1 MPCAASRHIADT
13 GGTLRRRV
21 RGLSTVCSTLPPG
34 KASVA
39 ARDRR
44 KQTVVLTSLVGV
56 NEGAVSTR
64 ERLEKLYRQRYFD
77 FVRVATA
84 IVGSETAGIDVVQ
97 ESFAR
102 ALKSTAV
109 FRGEGPLEGWLWR
122 IVVNTARTSVRH
134 REVPTSEL
142 EASSNGTDLHER
154 PAALAWALARLTE
167 RQRLVVFLR
176 YYADLDYRSIAET
189 LAIEVGTVSA
199 TLSAAHNKLRRLIEE
214 VPS

>member
-1 MPCAASRHIADT
+1 MESLNR
-13 GGTLRRRV
+13 LFKN
-21 RGLSTVCSTLPPG
+21 LLPG

-39 ARDRR
+39 ARGRH
-44 KQTVVLTSLVGV
+44 KQTVALVSLVGV
-56 NEGAVSTR
+56 NVGAVSTR
-64 ERLEKLYRQRYFD
+64 ERLEELYRQRYFD

-84 IVGSETAGIDVVQ
+84 IVGSETAGIDVLQ

-102 ALKSTAV
+102 ALTNTAA
-109 FRGEGPLEGWLWR
+109 FREEGPLEGWLWR

-134 REVPTSEL
+134 PEVSTSQL
-142 EASSNGTDLHER
+142 EATSNGTDAHER
-154 PAALAWALARLTE
+154 PAALAWALAQLTE

-176 YYADLDYRSIAET
+176 YYADLDYRSIAGT